1 VPGMGSSL
9 QTTNHTVI
17 SAFESALLRQALF
30 VVVVLGLLAVAWNI
44 LRAVQIRHAVAV
56 GAGFR
61 ATLAS
66 RGTAEPAARHL
77 LRVAFGA
84 IWLFDGVLQAQ
95 TSMPL
100 GLPSGVIQ
108 PAAAG
113 SPGWVQHVV
122 NFGITIWSN
131 HPVPAAAAAVWIQVG
146 IGLWL
151 LVAPRGNWSRLAGLA
166 SVGWGL
172 VVWVFGEAFGS
183 IFSPGLTWLF
193 GAPGGVVF
201 YVAAGLLIALPER
214 SWASPRLGRRIL
226 AVTGLFFVGMAVLQS
241 WPGRGFWQGQATGHA
256 TAGTLTSMV
265 RSMAGTPQPAVVKSI
280 VSSFASFDAAHGWA
294 VNLVA
299 VMALAGIGAAFLTGK
314 RRIVFPAVVAAVVL
328 CLADWIL
335 IEDFGF
341 LGGLGTDPNSMVPM
355 GLIIVVG
362 YVAMTKVPATAP
374 VPSNEPPA
382 EIAVGWRASV
392 VARPAYVLRSL
403 AAVGAIAITLLGA
416 APMALAATNPV
427 ADPILNEAI
436 DGSPVASNA
445 PAAPFDLVDQDG
457 RSVTLQSMRGKVVA
471 LTFLDP
477 VCTTDCPLIAQE
489 FHDADHMLGAQSD
502 RVEFVAVVANPVYT
516 SVAVTRAFDAQ
527 EGLAGVRNWLYL
539 TGSVAELDRTWAGYG
554 VQAVAEP
561 AGAMVAHSDIAFV
574 IDPAGHTRYVLNADP
589 GQGTTTLQSSFAG
602 VLTAAIRHA
611 LTPS

>member
-1 VPGMGSSL
+1 MGSSL

-30 VVVVLGLLAVAWNI
+30 VLIILGVLVVTGNV
-44 LRAVQIRHAVAV
+44 LRAVRRRQ
-56 GAGFR
+56 
-61 ATLAS
+61 ATSISADLSATM
-66 RGTAEPAARHL
+66 TAPATPEPAARHL
-77 LRVAFGA
+77 LRVAFGCL
-84 IWLFDGVLQAQ
+84 WLFDGALQVQ
-95 TSMPL
+95 SSMPL

-108 PAAAG
+108 PATVG
-113 SPGWVQHVV
+113 SPAWVHHLV
-122 NFGITIWSN
+122 NVGVTIWNN
-131 HPVPAAAAAVWIQVG
+131 HPVPAATAVVWIQLG

-151 LVAPRGNWSRLAGLA
+151 LVAPRGNWSRLAGMA

-201 YVAAGLLIALPER
+201 YVVAGALIALPER
-214 SWASPRLGRRIL
+214 RWANPRLGRQIL
-226 AVTGLFFVGMAVLQS
+226 GVTGFFFVGMAVLQG
-241 WPGRGFWQGQATGHA
+241 WPGRGFWQGQATRHA

-265 RSMAGTPQPAVVKSI
+265 RSMAQTSQPGVLKSI
-280 VSSFASFDAAHGWA
+280 VSWFASFDAVHGWA

-299 VMALAGIGAAFLTGK
+299 VVALAGIGGAFLTGR
-314 RRIVFPAVVAAVVL
+314 RRIIFPAAIAAVVL

-341 LGGLGTDPNSMVPM
+341 LGGLGTDPNSMIPM
-355 GLIIVVG
+355 ALIFVAG
-362 YVAMTKVPATAP
+362 YVAMTKVPVAVAIP
-374 VPSNEPPA
+374 VPELPTAAASA
-382 EIAVGWRASV
+382 WRQWT
-392 VARPAYVLRSL
+392 VARPAYVVRSL
-403 AAVGAIAITLLGA
+403 AAVGAVAITLVGA

-427 ADPILNEAI
+427 ADPILNAAI
-436 DGSPVASNA
+436 DGNPLPSNA
-445 PAAPFDLVDQDG
+445 PAAPFALVDQDG
-457 RSVTLQSMRGKVVA
+457 TSVTLTSLRGKVVA

-489 FHDADHMLGAQSD
+489 FHDADHMLGSQSD
-502 RVEFVAVVANPVYT
+502 RVDFVAIVANPIYT
-516 SVAVTRAFDAQ
+516 SVAVTRAFDTQ
-527 EGLAGVRNWLYL
+527 EGLAGVKNWLYL
-539 TGSVAELDRTWAGYG
+539 TGSVAELDRVWAGYG
-554 VQAVAEP
+554 VQAVVEP

-574 IDPAGHTRYVLNADP
+574 IDRSGRTRYVLNADP
-589 GQGTTTLQSSFAG
+589 GQGTATLQSSFAG